1 MFFRYTSKF
10 TDKMKASIF
19 AVCICKLD
27 ELFQSNWNDDLP
39 SPDSFLKLLEYAT
52 MIEAEDDDELPPIV
66 MRGFNSMSKEAARC
80 IVDIRNS
87 SIFSSLSLSEE
98 RFVYRTLRKIY
109 NQK

>member
-1 MFFRYTSKF
+1 
-10 TDKMKASIF
+10 MKASIF

-27 ELFQSNWNDDLP
+27 EFFQDSWNADLP

-66 MRGFNSMSKEAARC
+66 MRGFNSMSKETARR
-80 IVDIRNS
+80 IVVIRNS
-87 SIFSSLSLSEE
+87 ELFSSLSLSEE
-98 RFVYRTLRKIY
+98 RFVYRTLRKVY